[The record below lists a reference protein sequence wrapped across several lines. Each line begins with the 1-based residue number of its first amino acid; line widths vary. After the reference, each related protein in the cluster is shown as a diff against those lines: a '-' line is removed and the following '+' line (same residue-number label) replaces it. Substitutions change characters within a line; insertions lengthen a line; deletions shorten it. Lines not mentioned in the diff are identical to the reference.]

1 MDMENQDREMS
12 QAHRLCYCRPMCSMV
27 EMKEME
33 MIAASPDDPTPP
45 PSEPSLNPPSSTDGK
60 GDVTNPNTAKKH
72 HWDDAWNTWE

>member
-1 MDMENQDREMS
+1 
-12 QAHRLCYCRPMCSMV
+12 MV